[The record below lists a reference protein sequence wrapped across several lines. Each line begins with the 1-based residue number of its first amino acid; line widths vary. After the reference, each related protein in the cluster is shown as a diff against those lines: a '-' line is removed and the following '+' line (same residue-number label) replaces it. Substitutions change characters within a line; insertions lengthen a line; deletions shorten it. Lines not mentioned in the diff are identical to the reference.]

1 MFLSSAIWAK
11 LEEANIESL
20 NEFTDLFSRQIV
32 ERKKPK
38 KKQEKPSKLEVIEK
52 MFFVN
57 HHN

>member
-1 MFLSSAIWAK
+1 MLLSSAIWAK

-38 KKQEKPSKLEVIEK
+38 KKQEKPSKLEVTK
-52 MFFVN
+52 N
-57 HHN
+57 CSS